1 MLTEKY
7 HFWHLYTTNP
17 EIYFI
22 FLNEKNLKRTMKRKA
37 GWMGM
42 ERKERRSS
50 LSSEKKRFCG
60 VCSLNREFNQRRF
73 SGVTHVIFKK
83 NIWANRLYKSKDT

>member
-1 MLTEKY
+1 MGALIKHTDLSLIFVTKKCLKEWTYELTRWMLRVLTETY

-42 ERKERRSS
+42 ERTERGDS
-50 LSSEKKRFCG
+50 
-60 VCSLNREFNQRRF
+60 
-73 SGVTHVIFKK
+73 
-83 NIWANRLYKSKDT
+83 

>member
-1 MLTEKY
+1 MFKRMDISVNTGWMFGVLTEKY

-37 GWMGM
+37 GWMRM
-42 ERKERRSS
+42 ERKARRDS
-50 LSSEKKRFCG
+50 LSSEKKR
-60 VCSLNREFNQRRF
+60 ERF
-73 SGVTHVIFKK
+73 LWH
-83 NIWANRLYKSKDT
+83 